1 MQISEYKQLFLSEAR
16 EILNSLNNVLVD
28 LEKEPDNV
36 ELLNE
41 LFRQSHTMKSMA
53 QSMGY
58 DAIAK
63 LTHSMETTL
72 ALLRSGEAKL
82 ERETVD
88 LLFKSLDTLSDL
100 IKERASGEEGEA
112 EKIEVAPLVAQFEE
126 IASTVSQEK
135 TMSVDTKKSEP
146 QRKEAKSLSA
156 PASKIQAVRVP
167 LAQLDDL
174 MDLTGELAISRIRL
188 EQITKTIDNSA
199 LAETVAHLTKLTSR
213 LQDQMMQVRL
223 VPLEY
228 IFAPFPRLIR
238 DVSVQQSKEV
248 DFIIEGGDIGLDR
261 SIQDEITEP
270 LLHLLK
276 NAVTHG
282 IEEPQEREKL
292 KKPRR
297 GKIKLSARREKNSV
311 VVELS
316 DDGRGVDI
324 EEIRK
329 IAIEKGIVTEKELS
343 ALSSKEIIMLTTRP
357 GYSRVKKVTEAA
369 GRGVGLNAAKLK
381 IESLGGT
388 LEIDTKLNEG
398 STFSIKLPL
407 TMAIAQAMLVGVAG
421 QTYCIPLI
429 YITETMKI
437 SQHQIK
443 TIEHREVI
451 SYRDG
456 VLPLIGLKGRFGF
469 ESSEM
474 PSPVTDV
481 EVQKTKIPVVV
492 VEAGDKKVGLVVDNF
507 LGQQEIVIKPLM
519 GLLKEIKGAS
529 GATILGTGKPA
540 LIMDVG
546 SLL

>member
-16 EILNSLNNVLVD
+16 EILNALNNVLVD

-36 ELLNE
+36 ELLSE

-53 QSMGY
+53 QTMGY
-58 DAIAK
+58 DGIAK
-63 LTHSMETTL
+63 LTHSMETAL
-72 ALLRSGEAKL
+72 SLLRSGESKL

-88 LLFKSLDTLSDL
+88 LLFNSLDTLGDL
-100 IKERASGEEGEA
+100 IKGRASGGEEEI
-112 EKIEVAPLVAQFEE
+112 IEVAPLVAQFEE
-126 IASTVSQEK
+126 IASTVPREK
-135 TMSVDTKKSEP
+135 TMFVDTKKSES
-146 QRKEAKSLSA
+146 QRKVTKSLSA
-156 PASKIQAVRVP
+156 PASEIQAVRVP
-167 LAQLDDL
+167 LTQLDDL

-188 EQITKTIDNSA
+188 GQIAKTIDNSA
-199 LAETVAHLTKLTSR
+199 LAETVAHLTRLTSR

-228 IFAPFPRLIR
+228 IFTPFPRLIR

-282 IEEPQEREKL
+282 IEESQERAKL
-292 KKPRR
+292 KKPSR

-329 IAIEKGIVTEKELS
+329 VAIEKGIVTEKELE
-343 ALSSKEIIMLTTRP
+343 ALSYKDIIMLTTRP
-357 GYSRVKKVTEAA
+357 GYSRVEEVTEAA

-388 LEIDTKLNEG
+388 LEIDTKVNEG

-407 TMAIAQAMLVGVAG
+407 TMAIAQAMLVSVAD
-421 QTYCIPLI
+421 QVYCIPLTC
-429 YITETMKI
+429 ITETIKI

-469 ESSEM
+469 KSSEM
-474 PSPVTDV
+474 PSPVTDI
-481 EVQKTKIPVVV
+481 EVQKTKISVVV
-492 VEAGDKKVGLVVDNF
+492 VEAGEKKVGLVVDNF
-507 LGQQEIVIKPLM
+507 LGQQEIVIKPLT
-519 GLLKEIKGAS
+519 GLLKEIKGTS

-540 LIMDVG
+540 LIMDVA

>member
-1 MQISEYKQLFLSEAR
+1 MQISEYKQLFISEAR

-28 LEKEPDNV
+28 LEKEPDNI

-58 DAIAK
+58 DGIAK

-72 ALLRSGEAKL
+72 ALLRSGESKL
-82 ERETVD
+82 KRETVD
-88 LLFKSLDTLSDL
+88 LLFKSMDTLSDL
-100 IKERASGEEGEA
+100 VKERANGEEGEA
-112 EKIEVAPLVAQFEE
+112 GNIEVAPLVAQFEE
-126 IASTVSQEK
+126 ISSTVPQEK
-135 TMSVDTKKSEP
+135 TMPVDNKRSENKQKETKSMTTPVNE
-146 QRKEAKSLSA
+146 
-156 PASKIQAVRVP
+156 IQSVRVP
-167 LAQLDDL
+167 LTQLDDL

-188 EQITKTIDNSA
+188 EQIVKAIDNSA
-199 LAETVAHLTKLTSR
+199 LAETVAHLTRLTSR
-213 LQDQMMQVRL
+213 LQDQMMQIRL

-282 IEEPQEREKL
+282 IEESQEREKL
-292 KKPRR
+292 KKPGR
-297 GKIKLSARREKNSV
+297 GKVKLSARRERNSV

-316 DDGRGVDI
+316 DDGHGVDI

-329 IAIEKGIVTEKELS
+329 VALEKGIVTEKELS
-343 ALSSKEIIMLTTRP
+343 ALSPREIIMLTTRP
-357 GYSRVKKVTEAA
+357 GYSRVKEVTEAA

-388 LEIDTKLNEG
+388 LEIDTKVNEG

-407 TMAIAQAMLVGVAG
+407 TMAIAQAMLVSVAD
-421 QTYCIPLI
+421 QTYCIPLT
-429 YITETMKI
+429 YVNETIKI

-456 VLPLIGLKGRFGF
+456 VLPLVGLKRRFGF

-474 PSPVTDV
+474 PSPVMDV
-481 EVQKTKIPVVV
+481 KARKTMISVVV
-492 VEAGDKKVGLVVDNF
+492 VETGEKKVGLVVDSF
-507 LGQQEIVIKPLM
+507 LGQQEIVIKPLT

-540 LIMDVG
+540 LIMDVA
-546 SLL
+546 SLI

>member
-1 MQISEYKQLFLSEAR
+1 MKISEYKQLFLSEAQ
-16 EILNSLNNVLVD
+16 EILNLLNNVLVD
-28 LEKEPDNV
+28 LEKEPDNL

-72 ALLRSGEAKL
+72 ALLRSGELKL
-82 ERETVD
+82 KRETVD
-88 LLFKSLDTLSDL
+88 LLFKSMDTLSDL
-100 IKERASGEEGEA
+100 VKDRANAQEGEA
-112 EKIEVAPLVAQFEE
+112 GNIDVAPLVAQFEE
-126 IASTVSQEK
+126 ISSTAPQDK
-135 TMSVDTKKSEP
+135 TMSVDNKRSKNQQKDT
-146 QRKEAKSLSA
+146 RSLSA
-156 PASKIQAVRVP
+156 PVSEIQAVRVP
-167 LAQLDDL
+167 LTQLDDL

-188 EQITKTIDNSA
+188 EQIAKTIDNSA
-199 LAETVAHLTKLTSR
+199 LAEAVAHLTRLTSR

-223 VPLEY
+223 IPLEY

-238 DVSVQQSKEV
+238 DISVQQSKEV

-282 IEEPQEREKL
+282 IEESQKREKL
-292 KKPRR
+292 KKPKR
-297 GKIKLSARREKNSV
+297 GKIKLSARRERNSV

-316 DDGRGVDI
+316 DDGRGLDI

-329 IAIEKGIVTEKELS
+329 VALEKGIVTEKELE
-343 ALSSKEIIMLTTRP
+343 ALSPKEIIMLTTRP
-357 GYSRVKKVTEAA
+357 GYSRVKEVTEAA

-407 TMAIAQAMLVGVAG
+407 TMAIGQAMLVSVAD
-421 QTYCIPLI
+421 QTYCIPLT
-429 YITETMKI
+429 YVNETIKI

-469 ESSEM
+469 ESSEI
-474 PSPVTDV
+474 PSPVTDAKV
-481 EVQKTKIPVVV
+481 RKATIPVLV
-492 VEAGDKKVGLVVDNF
+492 VEAGEKKVGLVVDSI
-507 LGQQEIVIKPLM
+507 LGQQEIVIKPLT

-540 LIMDVG
+540 LIMDVV

>member
-63 LTHSMETTL
+63 LTHSMETAL

>member
-63 LTHSMETTL
+63 LTHSMETAL

-343 ALSSKEIIMLTTRP
+343 ALSSKEIIMPTTRP

>member
-58 DAIAK
+58 DGIAK

-72 ALLRSGEAKL
+72 ALLRSGESKL
-82 ERETVD
+82 ERGTVD

-100 IKERASGEEGEA
+100 VKERANGEA
-112 EKIEVAPLVAQFEE
+112 GNIEVAPLVAQFED
-126 IASTVSQEK
+126 ISSTVPQEK
-135 TMSVDTKKSEP
+135 TMTVDNKRSGNQQKETK
-146 QRKEAKSLSA
+146 RLSA
-156 PASKIQAVRVP
+156 SVNEIQSVRVP
-167 LAQLDDL
+167 LTQLDDL

-188 EQITKTIDNSA
+188 EQIAKTIDDSA
-199 LAETVAHLTKLTSR
+199 LAETVAHLTRLTSR

-238 DVSVQQSKEV
+238 DISVQQRKEV
-248 DFIIEGGDIGLDR
+248 DFIIEGGDIGVDR

-282 IEEPQEREKL
+282 IEESQERAKL
-292 KKPRR
+292 KKPSR
-297 GKIKLSARREKNSV
+297 GKIKLSARRERNSV

-324 EEIRK
+324 EEIK
-329 IAIEKGIVTEKELS
+329 KVAIEKGIITEKELE
-343 ALSSKEIIMLTTRP
+343 ALSSKDIIMLTTRP
-357 GYSRVKKVTEAA
+357 GYSRVKEVTEAA

-388 LEIDTKLNEG
+388 LEIDTKVNEG
-398 STFSIKLPL
+398 TTFSIKLPL
-407 TMAIAQAMLVGVAG
+407 TMAIAQAMLVSVAD
-421 QTYCIPLI
+421 QVYCIPLTH
-429 YITETMKI
+429 ITETIKI
-437 SQHQIK
+437 SPHQIK

-451 SYRDG
+451 SYREG
-456 VLPLIGLKGRFGF
+456 VLPLIRLKRRFGF
-469 ESSEM
+469 RPSEM
-474 PSPVTDV
+474 TSPVTDAK
-481 EVQKTKIPVVV
+481 VQKTAISVVV
-492 VEAGDKKVGLVVDNF
+492 VEVGEKKVGLMVDSF
-507 LGQQEIVIKPLM
+507 MGQQEIVIKPLT
-519 GLLKEIKGAS
+519 GILKKIKGAS